1 MNRLVL
7 LRHGQSAWN
16 QENRFT
22 GWVDVPLAENGEKEA
37 KAAAIA
43 MVQENI
49 EPEIAFSS
57 YLKRAEQTLQIVLVQ
72 MNLTPLP
79 VFSDWRLN
87 ERHYGDLQGS
97 NKNEAKARYG
107 EEQVHRWRRGYEDT
121 PPETAGE
128 PIIKDKRYIGVPIPR
143 GESLKTVKKRVVAYF
158 DERIAPILTAHQT
171 VLIVAHGNSLR
182 ALSMHLEDL
191 SAEEIINL
199 NIPTGV
205 PIIYDL
211 DKNLHAVGKRQ
222 LLGD

>member
-1 MNRLVL
+1 M
-7 LRHGQSAWN
+7 
-16 QENRFT
+16 
-22 GWVDVPLAENGEKEA
+22 PLAENGEKEA
-37 KAAAIA
+37 KAAAVA
-43 MVQENI
+43 MRQENI
-49 EPEIAFSS
+49 EPETAFSS
-57 YLKRAEQTLQIVLVQ
+57 YLKRAEQTLQIVLAQ
-72 MNLTPLP
+72 MNLTRLP

-97 NKNEAKARYG
+97 NKSEAKAQYG

-121 PPETAGE
+121 PPEAVGQ
-128 PIIKDKRYIGVPIPR
+128 PIIKDKRYVGVPIPR
-143 GESLKTVKKRVVAYF
+143 GESLKTVKKRVVACF
-158 DERIAPILTAHQT
+158 DERIAPILTAQQT

-182 ALSMHLEDL
+182 ALIMHLEDL
-191 SAEEIINL
+191 SAEEIINR

>member
-1 MNRLVL
+1 MSRLIL
-7 LRHGQSAWN
+7 LRHGQSVWN

-37 KAAAIA
+37 KAAAVA
-43 MVQENI
+43 MLQENI
-49 EPEIAFSS
+49 EPETAFSS
-57 YLKRAEQTLQIVLVQ
+57 YLKRAEKTLQIVLAQ
-72 MNLTPLP
+72 MNLSQLP

-87 ERHYGDLQGS
+87 ERHYGDLQGI
-97 NKNEAKARYG
+97 NKSEAKAKYG

-121 PPETAGE
+121 PPEAAGE
-128 PIIKDKRYIGVPIPR
+128 PIIRDKRYTGVPIPR
-143 GESLKTVKKRVVAYF
+143 GESLKTVKKRVVACF

-191 SAEEIINL
+191 SAEEIINR
-199 NIPTGV
+199 NIPTGI

-211 DKNLHAVGKRQ
+211 DKNLRAVGKQQ